1 MEDNEEFSRS
11 FELMLR
17 SPRAQV
23 SDYSNDIVS
32 YTGSAEAIP
41 RWMDVNPGVW

>member
-1 MEDNEEFSRS
+1 MMAVSDQGR
-11 FELMLR
+11 MT
-17 SPRAQV
+17 RAQV
-23 SDYSNDIVS
+23 SDYSKDIVS